1 MPEMNEKV
9 VLDKMKTLVLQ
20 KLKHTLDSPTDFD
33 YLALQINKVT
43 GESVS
48 STTLKRI
55 FGYIPS
61 DNTPRRSS
69 LSIIARYLGFS
80 GWSAYAERVNV
91 TSGFISG
98 DVVLSC
104 ELFQGNKVKLEW
116 APDRVVLLEALGDEH
131 FRVIKSLNSQ
141 LQMGDV
147 LEIPIFILHQ
157 PLIVK
162 SVMRDGEDYGQY
174 SAGMNGGLLKL
185 DVVH

>member
-1 MPEMNEKV
+1 MNEKA

-20 KLKHTLDSPTDFD
+20 KLKHTLDSPSDFD
-33 YLALQINKVT
+33 YLSLQIYKVT

-61 DNTPRRSS
+61 NNTPRRSS

-91 TSGFISG
+91 NSGFFSD
-98 DVVLSC
+98 DVVLPC
-104 ELFQGNKVKLEW
+104 ELLQGDKVKLEW

-141 LQMGDV
+141 LQMGDL
-147 LEIPIFILHQ
+147 LEIPIFMLHQ
-157 PLIVK
+157 PLLVK
-162 SVMRDGEDYGQY
+162 SVMRDGENYGQY
-174 SAGMNGGLLKL
+174 TAGINGGLSKL
-185 DVVH
+185 EVVH